1 MGRGPGKNNLSD
13 TELKKKKAERDSKF
27 YHAHRQECKDKY
39 QLAKKNAQTI
49 TCGCGATY
57 KDIPQLKNSHFSTQR
72 HSCYDEEERLQV
84 RQLICKKVK
93 GVNTLVEARTKLE
106 NIYFDNKRYNYAQ
119 KEGYLP
125 KLVTRLNKME
135 DKAPPPKKVK
145 LVIKRKLNII
155 KEE

>member
-1 MGRGPGKNNLSD
+1 MGRGPGKNNLSEA
-13 TELKKKKAERDSKF
+13 TLKSNKAKRDKDF
-27 YHAHRQECKDKY
+27 YNTHRQECKDKY

-84 RQLICKKVK
+84 RQLICKKVNN
-93 GVNTLVEARTKLE
+93 VNTLEEAQTKLDDV
-106 NIYFDNKRYNYAQ
+106 YFKAKRYNYAQ

-135 DKAPPPKKVK
+135 DKAPPPKKKK
-145 LVIKRKLNII
+145 LVIKKKLNII
-155 KEE
+155 NEE